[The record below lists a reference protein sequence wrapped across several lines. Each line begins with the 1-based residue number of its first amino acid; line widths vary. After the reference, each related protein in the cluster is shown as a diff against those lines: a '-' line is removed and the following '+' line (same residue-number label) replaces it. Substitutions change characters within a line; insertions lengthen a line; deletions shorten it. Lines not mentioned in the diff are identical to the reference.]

1 MIFQWFNA
9 NEAEKIACEL
19 ADQFAPQAALVAGS
33 TSDASTSDNGSD
45 NAALRDLM
53 RRVEKDG
60 RLCGLNFYKK
70 ARFANSFKWRLLE
83 KGIEPATA
91 NHVTTSLVVHLSR
104 GGDTIDG
111 QSAETSVDEPGSASE
126 TIPDLLRR
134 GNKAFAGEDY
144 SDAVKIF
151 QRVLH
156 RNHTDPEA
164 LNGLGAALCKMGKYP
179 DAAQHFRQAVSVAP
193 DYPEASCNLGN
204 VLRWMGILE
213 ESEFW
218 LRRALKTKPT
228 YIDARVG
235 LGLTLILLGRTRD
248 AKSRFEKV
256 LKSNPHHADALLGM
270 SQIAKMEGRFS
281 EAEALIRQLLE
292 HNPKMTAAWA
302 VLVTLKKMTP
312 ADSDWLRN
320 ATELAASGIAPLQEA
335 DLRFSIGKYFDDV
348 GEFDKAFRSFE
359 AANNLLK
366 SLALKYDKKGRD
378 ELVDQVIRTY
388 TKDLIAGI
396 GEGASPSIKPVFVLG
411 MPRSGTSLTEQ
422 ILASHPSIK
431 GAGEVQF
438 WTGVVRQRM
447 AEVRAGLLD
456 LPTRKK
462 LAEDYL
468 QLLEKRAGGDALR
481 IIDKTTSN
489 ADCIGLILSV
499 FPNARFI
506 YLERDPID
514 TCLSCY
520 FQHFVAAMTFSTDL
534 SDLAHYYQ
542 AHRRLVQHW
551 QSVLPPDQM
560 LVASYEDLVRDQAAW
575 TRKMLDFLGLEW
587 DDKCLSFHET
597 ERPVATAS
605 TWQVRQKLYSDS
617 VGRWQSYKKHVGPL
631 KALKN

>member
-19 ADQFAPQAALVAGS
+19 ADQFAPQAAPVAGS
-33 TSDASTSDNGSD
+33 TGHASTPDNGKDS
-45 NAALRDLM
+45 AALRDLI
-53 RRVEKDG
+53 RRVETDG

-83 KGIEPATA
+83 KGIEPGTA

-104 GGDTIDG
+104 GAGTANGDSG
-111 QSAETSVDEPGSASE
+111 ANPADEPTSASG

-134 GNKAFAGEDY
+134 GNKAFAGADY
-144 SDAVKIF
+144 SEAIKDF
-151 QRVLH
+151 QRVIH
-156 RNHTDPEA
+156 RSPEHPEA
-164 LNGLGAALCKMGKYP
+164 LNGLGAALCKIGKYP
-179 DAAQHFRQAVSVAP
+179 EAEHRFRQAVSLAP

-204 VLRWMGILE
+204 VLRWMGSLE

-228 YIDARVG
+228 YVEARVG

-248 AKSRFEKV
+248 AKPRFEKV
-256 LKSNPHHADALLGM
+256 L
-270 SQIAKMEGRFS
+270 
-281 EAEALIRQLLE
+281 IRQVLE
-292 HNPKMTAAWA
+292 NNPKMAGAWA
-302 VLVTLKKMTP
+302 VFATLKKMTP
-312 ADSDWLRN
+312 ADSDWLRS
-320 ATELAASGIAPLQEA
+320 ATELAASGVPPLEEA
-335 DLRFSIGKYFDDV
+335 DLRFSIGKYFDDI

-359 AANNLLK
+359 AANALLK
-366 SLALKYDKKGRD
+366 SFAVKYDQKGRD
-378 ELVDQVIRTY
+378 ELVDQLIHTY
-388 TKDLIAGI
+388 SKDVIAGI
-396 GEGASPSIKPVFVLG
+396 GEGASPSTKPVFVLG

-431 GAGEVQF
+431 GAGELQF
-438 WTGVVRQRM
+438 WNGVTRQRL

-468 QLLEKRAGGDALR
+468 QLLEKRTGDAPR
-481 IIDKTTSN
+481 IIDKTPSN
-489 ADCIGLILSV
+489 ADCIGIIHSV

-506 YLERDPID
+506 CMERDPID

-520 FQHFVAAMTFSTDL
+520 FQHFVAAVSFSTDL
-534 SDLAHYYQ
+534 SDLAHYYR
-542 AHRRLVQHW
+542 AHCRLVQHW
-551 QSVLPPDQM
+551 QSVLPPDKM
-560 LVASYEDLVRDQAAW
+560 LVVRYEDLVQDQEAW

-587 DDKCLSFHET
+587 DERCLSFYEN

-605 TWQVRQKLYSDS
+605 TWQVRQKLYTDS
-617 VGRWQSYKKHVGPL
+617 VGRWQAYKKFIGPL
-631 KALKN
+631 KALGG